1 MMIKTKFWGEADI
14 DESKIL
20 TFENG
25 LMGFEIFRKY
35 IIIPHEKDH
44 NFSWL
49 QSVENQFLCFLI
61 TTPMSFMFDYSIEI
75 SDDTVA
81 ALNITTSE
89 DVAVYCLVT
98 VPEDPLKISA
108 NLSGPLVLNVSNFTG
123 EQVVVMDAKY
133 SVKHYIIDELKANAP
148 RVIDNL
154 TSAFAGEAVSEKAP
168 EMSESIFS
176 SGDFAAELEES
187 LKVCNS
193 YMNQ

>member
-1 MMIKTKFWGEADI
+1 MIIKTKFWGEADI

-20 TFENG
+20 TFANG
-25 LMGFEIFRKY
+25 LIGFEIFRKY
-35 IIIPHEKDH
+35 IIIPHENDH

-49 QSVENQFLCFLI
+49 QSVENRFLCFLI
-61 TTPMSFMFDYSIEI
+61 TTPMSFMFDYLIEI

-81 ALNITTSE
+81 SLNITSAE
-89 DVAVYCLVT
+89 DVVVYCMVT

-123 EQVVVMDAKY
+123 EQVVVMDPKY
-133 SVKHYIIDELKANAP
+133 SVKHYVIDELKANAP

-154 TSAFAGEAVSEKAP
+154 TSVFAGEAVCEKAAGIN
-168 EMSESIFS
+168 ESIFS

-187 LKVCNS
+187 FKVCNS
-193 YMNQ
+193 YMN